1 MLHTEISTKINTK
14 SDVLF
19 TGFCNYVLALYY
31 NQIAVF
37 LIYLD

>member
-1 MLHTEISTKINTK
+1 MLHTEISTKIDTK

-19 TGFCNYVLALYY
+19 IGFCNYAFALCY